1 MDAPC
6 PVLGRPASDGECGT
20 TILAATPDQMAR
32 CRQCDRGIAL
42 MASVR
47 RKPSD
52 LLTPSYKSTRPAV
65 GTAPRALKDYPT
77 PAASAAEPASQTA
90 QAPATRKAP
99 KEAPMANYGKCKQCG
114 AKNRA
119 LPCRGLCSRC
129 YAAFRE
135 LKKKWL
141 ALGNTGDPA
150 PDFTGED
157 TAPDTAADAAPIPT
171 LGQQAGQGA
180 QAEAGQLP
188 GSECADDAQ
197 QPDLDGLSRVLGVP
211 ADTLAQEMGLAV
223 PVPLV
228 DHVRVIV
235 DGQDVGSLEEWK
247 AQNDACAM
255 GDTEGGAAA
264 SFAGDYDPADDGR
277 LARKPDEDA
286 ENKAMSDA
294 LAAAANGGPS
304 VYHLTGERFD
314 RAAEAAAFASAKAAI
329 AEEAAVTAT
338 VAPTDI
344 PALETA
350 LSSITDKVAARMAE
364 QDQPTQASAT
374 VPPTGGQV
382 LIGGRLFAPLVA
394 EGRVSKPS
402 LTVYRKR
409 CRLNLAALRAL
420 GAQDLER
427 GYVSLYWSEE
437 QAQLA
442 LRILPAQANGAL
454 HLRYAKPINKG
465 AEFSTP
471 VIARKLA
478 LDDAEKA
485 SFNLAVQDGFLLA
498 GAPVTDGAA
507 KAGG

>member
-20 TILAATPDQMAR
+20 TILAATSDQMAR
-32 CRQCDRGIAL
+32 CRACDRGIAL

-52 LLTPSYKSTRPAV
+52 LLTPSYKST
-65 GTAPRALKDYPT
+65 
-77 PAASAAEPASQTA
+77 PAAPAAQPASQTA
-90 QAPATRKAP
+90 KAPATRKAP
-99 KEAPMANYGKCKQCG
+99 KEAPMATYGTCKQCG

-119 LPCRGLCSRC
+119 LPCRGLCSSC
-129 YAAFRE
+129 YAAFRV

-141 ALGNTGDPA
+141 ELGNTGDPA

-157 TAPDTAADAAPIPT
+157 TAPDTAADAAPVPT
-171 LGQQAGQGA
+171 LGQQAGQGP
-180 QAEAGQLP
+180 QDEAAQLP
-188 GSECADDAQ
+188 GSECAGDAP
-197 QPDLDGLSRVLGVP
+197 QPDLDALSRVLGVP
-211 ADTLAQEMGLAV
+211 AGALAQEMGLAV
-223 PVPLV
+223 P
-228 DHVRVIV
+228 
-235 DGQDVGSLEEWK
+235 GAS
-247 AQNDACAM
+247 DAAE
-255 GDTEGGAAA
+255 TPEGGTAA

-277 LARKPDEDA
+277 PARKPDEDA

-294 LAAAANGGPS
+294 LAAAAHGGPS
-304 VYHLTGERFD
+304 VYHLTGGIEPG
-314 RAAEAAAFASAKAAI
+314 AAWDAIQKAAGDGDPMCRL
-329 AEEAAVTAT
+329 AVQLTNINDSFADVPGTTTGTAPL
-338 VAPTDI
+338 AI

-350 LSSITDKVAARMAE
+350 LSSLTDKLAARMAE
-364 QDQPTQASAT
+364 QEQPAT
-374 VPPTGGQV
+374 DGATGDAPDGVMIGGQ
-382 LIGGRLFAPLVA
+382 LFAPLVA

-420 GAQDLER
+420 GAEELER
-427 GYVSLYWSEE
+427 AFVALYWNDA

-442 LRILPAQANGAL
+442 LRILPAQASGTL

-498 GAPVTDGAA
+498 GAPVTGGAA
-507 KAGG
+507 KAEG